1 MDRTKRSPA
10 LRPGKEP
17 THLRT
22 IKDKYTGLIKVFGK
36 IQKVFSLIISLMTST
51 LLIQFSTQGK
61 KKTSRDLSHF
71 DSATKL
77 SDPGACF
84 LIFKDMA

>member
-1 MDRTKRSPA
+1 MNRTKRSPN
-10 LRPGKEP
+10 LRPGRDP
-17 THLRT
+17 THMRT

-36 IQKVFSLIISLMTST
+36 IQKVFSLISSLMTST
-51 LLIQFSTQGK
+51 LLIQFSTWQ

-84 LIFKDMA
+84 LIF